1 MTAIAAAD
9 ALVVLIR
16 ANQDVS
22 NYAPGC
28 GSEVVRAAE
37 GELGVCLPPSYRRLV
52 EEFGAWDI
60 AGEEFLGIIPWHGSG
75 NWPGEVVYETLRA
88 RGQQG
93 LPEEMVVTMFDGMG
107 GLIVIDTAC
116 TDEQGECP
124 VRAWTGTLGV
134 PARVDDLAPS
144 FGEYALRICEKAV
157 LRWRENGLLRPGP
170 QRQRGIPWCRVG
182 AMSG

>member
-22 NYAPGC
+22 NYGPGC

-60 AGEEFLGIIPWHGSG
+60 AGEEFLGIIPGHGSG

-157 LRWRENGLLRPGP
+157 LRWRENGLLSPGP
-170 QRQRGIPWCRVG
+170 QRQR
-182 AMSG
+182 